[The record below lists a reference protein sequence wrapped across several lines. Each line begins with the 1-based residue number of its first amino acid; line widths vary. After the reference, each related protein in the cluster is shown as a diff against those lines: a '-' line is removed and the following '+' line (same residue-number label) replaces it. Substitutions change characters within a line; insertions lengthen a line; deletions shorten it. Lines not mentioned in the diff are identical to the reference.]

1 MVSRYLVDVR
11 EAMGLL
17 VAIEWLKE
25 MEFKQAIFSLDLK
38 AVVDA
43 FNSPKLDRT

>member
-25 MEFKQAIFSLDLK
+25 IDGVQASHLLFRFKGSG
-38 AVVDA
+38 
-43 FNSPKLDRT
+43 